1 MSQIGE
7 EHVVTMRVDPS
18 HVMMFARALG
28 ELDASLPEPGDES
41 VPVTFPVAAAQF
53 DPDNELRPTSARPWF
68 GSGREAGTPRPTAVE
83 GTRLHAEQHFEY
95 HRPIRV
101 GDELTSTRSPGARW
115 TKTSSKG
122 GELEFFETLTHV
134 VDSSGEPV
142 LTMRS
147 VSVIVKEKGELR

>member
-1 MSQIGE
+1 M
-7 EHVVTMRVDPS
+7 TMRVESS

-28 ELDASLPEPGDES
+28 ESNASLPEPGDES

-53 DPDNELRPTSARPWF
+53 DPDNELRPNGSRPWF

-101 GDELTSTRSPGARW
+101 GEELRSTQTPGARW
-115 TKTSSKG
+115 TKTGSKG
-122 GELEFFETLTHV
+122 GDLEFFETLTHV
-134 VDSSGEPV
+134 SDSSGEPV
-142 LTMRS
+142 VTMRS